1 MNLNNQKLKAKLW
14 LILVLALLNQC
25 QSLPDYTSPD
35 HWYDS
40 LSDTE
45 QQLYQKA
52 VYELDWKARM
62 DSTLRSLRY
71 SRTRTGKYTK
81 KPPSLPYSPSK
92 KIWNYILQGFRRLP
106 YSFDSLAIHSQY
118 SDSGIF
124 TEQNY
129 DTRKALLNHTQLT
142 HVQGDTTV
150 LVNHPRA
157 LNRYILHY
165 LLYSYVDA
173 LYRDLHIT
181 TMIQYDEVVNEL
193 WDRISWP
200 QLVRDS
206 CFNVMRAQGIPYEEV
221 DILKHKLEIK
231 IYTWNFA
238 DYFKKLGCKPEL
250 GETDYYIDMR
260 TCYMNVSHNLIK
272 KYISRIGGKDVYQ
285 IKQELDNYQRNYYWS
300 EYLPRVNK
308 IIDEI
313 NQKLM
318 AIAESGFF
326 DIETEIINQ
335 SKFNK
340 QLEAYCWAISGD
352 ILYKSFAQERLK
364 ALGIHR
370 KSNRE
375 YMIWAEWYQKWV
387 EEKRLFDFV
396 KERKKTSIE

>member
-71 SRTRTGKYTK
+71 SDTRTGKYTK
-81 KPPSLPYSPSK
+81 KPRQLTYDPSK
-92 KIWNYILQGFRRLP
+92 KTWIYISQGFRHISS
-106 YSFDSLAIHSQY
+106 SFDSLAIHSQY
-118 SDSGIF
+118 FDSGIF
-124 TEQNY
+124 TEQKY
-129 DTRKALLNHTQLT
+129 DIRKALLSHIQLT
-142 HVQGDTTV
+142 HLQGDTAV
-150 LVNHPRA
+150 LVNHPQA
-157 LNRYILHY
+157 LNRYILRH
-165 LLYSYVDA
+165 LYSYIQA
-173 LYRDLHIT
+173 LYRDLHGT
-181 TMIQYDEVVNEL
+181 TLMQYDEIMHGL
-193 WDRISWP
+193 WYRISWP

-206 CFNVMRAQGIPYEEV
+206 CFNVMRFQGIPYEEV
-221 DILKHKLEIK
+221 DTLKHRIEIQ

-238 DYFKKLGCKPEL
+238 DYFKKLGCEPDL
-250 GETDYYIDMR
+250 RETAYFYIMDCFR
-260 TCYMNVSHNLIK
+260 DAQGKLIEN
-272 KYISRIGGKDVYQ
+272 YISRIGGKDIYQ

-396 KERKKTSIE
+396 KERKKMSIE